1 MPATLGSENDHR
13 TKLVAIWVAKSLARL
28 GILERRFT
36 ISVEPGPAP
45 VT

>member
-1 MPATLGSENDHR
+1 MLATLGSKNDRR
-13 TKLVAIWVAKSLARL
+13 TELVAIRVAKSLARL